1 MNLALRLEPEWMKW
15 LGIACLALALM
26 VLIFGLIT
34 DRQSLPNRYWSF
46 YVNSLERKLRN
57 MFILLPGRH
66 IAMGQLV
73 ALGMTVGL
81 GLYFSNPY
89 PYLLIPGLLFGPS
102 LYIEFM
108 RKQRLKDI
116 EAKLDSFI
124 LTLANALKA
133 TPSIGNALSYTQQ
146 LLPPPMDEELALALK
161 EMRVGNTLEQSLLNM
176 AGRIQSLQ
184 LDATLS
190 GILIGRQVGGDLG
203 KILETTATTLREM
216 ARLQGVVRA
225 KTAEGKAQ
233 LLVLAVFPALILFL
247 FDTFSPG
254 YFAPLSGSL
263 IGYIVVSLSL
273 GLWVASLVVA
283 RKVLAVDI

>member
-1 MNLALRLEPEWMKW
+1 MLRLEPEWIKW
-15 LGIACLALALM
+15 LGIACLAMALL

-34 DRQSLPNRYWSF
+34 DRQSLPNRYWSH

-57 MFILLPGRH
+57 MFILVQGRY
-66 IAMGQLV
+66 I
-73 ALGMTVGL
+73 ALGQFLALAFTIGTS
-81 GLYFSNPY
+81 LYVSNPY
-89 PYLLIPGLLFGPS
+89 GYLWVPVIVVGPTM
-102 LYIEFM
+102 YIEYM
-108 RKQRLKDI
+108 RKRRLKAI
-116 EAKLDSFI
+116 EAKLDGFI

-203 KILETTATTLREM
+203 KILETTASTLREM

-233 LLVLAVFPALILFL
+233 LAVLAVFPALILFL

-254 YFAPLSGSL
+254 YFAPLSGSF
-263 IGYIVVSLSL
+263 IGYIVVTLAIVLWISSLL
-273 GLWVASLVVA
+273 VA

>member
-1 MNLALRLEPEWMKW
+1 MLRLEPEWIKW
-15 LGIACLALALM
+15 LGIACLAMALL
-26 VLIFGLIT
+26 VLIFGLVT
-34 DRQSLPNRYWSF
+34 DRQSLPNRYWSH
-46 YVNSLERKLRN
+46 YINSLERKLRN
-57 MFILLPGRH
+57 MFILVQGRY
-66 IAMGQLV
+66 I
-73 ALGMTVGL
+73 ALGQFLALAFTIGTS
-81 GLYFSNPY
+81 LYFSNPFG
-89 PYLLIPGLLFGPS
+89 YLCVPVIVVGPTV
-102 LYIEFM
+102 YIEYM
-108 RKQRLKDI
+108 RKRRLKAI

-203 KILETTATTLREM
+203 KILETTASTLREM

-233 LLVLAVFPALILFL
+233 LAVLAVFPALILFL

-254 YFAPLSGSL
+254 YFAPLSGSF
-263 IGYIVVSLSL
+263 IGYIVVTLAIVLWISSLL
-273 GLWVASLVVA
+273 VA

>member
-1 MNLALRLEPEWMKW
+1 MLRLEPEWMKW
-15 LGIACLALALM
+15 LGIACLAMALM
-26 VLIFGLIT
+26 VLLFGLIT
-34 DRQSLPNRYWSF
+34 DRQSLPNRYWSL

-57 MFILLPGRH
+57 MFILIQGRY
-66 IAMGQLV
+66 IALGQLI
-73 ALGMTVGL
+73 ALALAIGL
-81 GLYFSNPY
+81 GLYVSNPY
-89 PYLLIPGLLFGPS
+89 PYLCIPMVVIGPTV
-102 LYIEFM
+102 YVEFM
-108 RKQRLKDI
+108 RKRRLKAI
-116 EAKLDSFI
+116 EAKLDGFI

-203 KILETTATTLREM
+203 KILETTASTLREM

-233 LLVLAVFPALILFL
+233 LAVLAVFPALILFL

-254 YFAPLSGSL
+254 YFAPLSGSI
-263 IGYIVVSLSL
+263 IGYIVVTLAL
-273 GLWVASLVVA
+273 ILWVSSLVVA

>member
-1 MNLALRLEPEWMKW
+1 MLRLEPEWMKW
-15 LGIACLALALM
+15 LGIACLALALL

-34 DRQSLPNRYWSF
+34 DRQSLPNRYWSL

-57 MFILLPGRH
+57 MFILVQGRY
-66 IAMGQLV
+66 IALGQLL
-73 ALGMTVGL
+73 ALAFTIGTS
-81 GLYFSNPY
+81 LYFSNPLG
-89 PYLLIPGLLFGPS
+89 YLWVPVIVVGPTV
-102 LYIEFM
+102 YIEYM
-108 RKQRLKDI
+108 RKRRLKTI
-116 EAKLDSFI
+116 EAKLDGFI

-203 KILETTATTLREM
+203 KILETTASTLREM

-233 LLVLAVFPALILFL
+233 LAVLAVFPALILFL

-254 YFAPLSGSL
+254 YFAPLSGSF
-263 IGYIVVSLSL
+263 IGYIVVTLAIV
-273 GLWVASLVVA
+273 LWVASLLVA